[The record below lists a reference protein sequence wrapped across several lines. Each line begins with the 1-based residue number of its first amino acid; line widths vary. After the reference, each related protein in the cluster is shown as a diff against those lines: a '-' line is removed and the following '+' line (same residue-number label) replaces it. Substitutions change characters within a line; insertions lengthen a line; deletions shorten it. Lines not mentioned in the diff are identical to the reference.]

1 MSINEELLEPD
12 EQLELLSLS
21 TDEFAQGL
29 AKLVAYVMDNR
40 DKPIKHIM
48 GGGTP
53 STGEA
58 VILDTVRD
66 FTQE

>member
-1 MSINEELLEPD
+1 MPDLIEPND
-12 EQLELLSLS
+12 QLELLTLS
-21 TDEFAQGL
+21 SDEFAQGL

-53 STGEA
+53 STGGEA
-58 VILDTVRD
+58 VIVDTVRD

>member
-1 MSINEELLEPD
+1 MSDLIEPND
-12 EQLELLSLS
+12 QLELLTLS
-21 TDEFAQGL
+21 SDEFAQGL

-48 GGGTP
+48 GGGIP
-53 STGEA
+53 STGGES
-58 VILDTVRD
+58 VVVDTVRD